1 MSTATVALSNPQ
13 VARSPRHTAIIYLKE
28 AKYEFLKNLRLRVYT
43 ASVLSF
49 PIMFYILFGLVL
61 NSNQAIGATRVPTY
75 LIATYGTFGVMGA
88 SLFGTAAGLASDRG
102 LGWLQ
107 VKRASPMPPFAYFV
121 AKVAVS
127 MVFSTIIVL
136 ALFAL
141 GITMGGV
148 RFTDAGSAR
157 ADQLIEAAKLLGTL
171 VAGSLPFSTMGLAL
185 GYFTGPNSAPPTIN
199 LIYLPMSFCSGLW
212 VPFMFLPKVVQ
223 QIALVLPPFHLS
235 QLALGVV
242 GAGTHQPATT
252 HWEVLAAFTMICL
265 GVARIGFQR
274 DQEKMYG

>member
-1 MSTATVALSNPQ
+1 MSTAAIALSNQQ
-13 VARSPRHTAIIYLKE
+13 VERSPRHTATIYLKE

-49 PIMFYILFGLVL
+49 PVMFYVLFALVL
-61 NSNQAIGATRVPTY
+61 YSKEHIAGAGAPTY
-75 LIATYGTFGVMGA
+75 MLATYGTFGVMGA

-121 AKVAVS
+121 AKITTS
-127 MVFSTIIVL
+127 MIFSTFIVF
-136 ALFAL
+136 ALFLL
-141 GITMGGV
+141 GFAFGGV
-148 RFTDAGSAR
+148 RMPLAEFAS
-157 ADQLIEAAKLLGTL
+157 LLVTL
-171 VAGSLPFSTMGLAL
+171 VAGSLPFSAMGLAL
-185 GYFTGPNSAPPTIN
+185 GYFAGPNSAPPMIN

-212 VPFMFLPKVVQ
+212 VPFMFLPKVVR
-223 QIALVLPPFHLS
+223 QIALALPPYHLS

-242 GAGTHQPATT
+242 GAGTHQSTAT
-252 HWEVLAAFTMICL
+252 HWEVLAVFTMICL
-265 GVARIGFQR
+265 CVARIGFQR

>member
-1 MSTATVALSNPQ
+1 MSTATMALSNAQIQP
-13 VARSPRHTAIIYLKE
+13 SPAHTIAIYVKE
-28 AKYEFLKNLRLRVYT
+28 AKYEFLKYLRLWVYT
-43 ASVLSF
+43 LSVLSF

-61 NSNQAIGATRVPTY
+61 NSNAAIGAIRVPTY

-102 LGWLQ
+102 LGWLE
-107 VKRASPMPPFAYFV
+107 VKRASPMPPFAYFA
-121 AKVAVS
+121 AKVIVS
-127 MVFSTIIVL
+127 MIFSTIIVL

-141 GITMGGV
+141 GIGLGGV
-148 RFTDAGSAR
+148 RMPVTTGLA
-157 ADQLIEAAKLLGTL
+157 LLGTL
-171 VAGSLPFSTMGLAL
+171 VLGSLPFSAMGLAL

-212 VPFMFLPKVVQ
+212 VPFMFLPRIVR
-223 QIALVLPPFHLS
+223 QIALVLPPYHLS
-235 QLALGVV
+235 QLALAIV
-242 GAGTHQPATT
+242 GAGSNQSWVT
-252 HWEVLAAFTMICL
+252 HWEVLAGFTMICF

>member
-242 GAGTHQPATT
+242 GAGTRQPATT

>member
-1 MSTATVALSNPQ
+1 MSTTAVVLTNTNLE
-13 VARSPRHTAIIYLKE
+13 RSPSHTLTIYLKE

-49 PIMFYILFGLVL
+49 PLMFYVLFGLVL
-61 NSNQAIGATRVPTY
+61 NAKEAIGQTSVPTY

-102 LGWLQ
+102 LGWLE
-107 VKRASPMPPFAYFV
+107 VKRASPMPPFAYFT
-121 AKVAVS
+121 AKLFTSV
-127 MVFSTIIVL
+127 VFSTIVVL

-141 GITMGGV
+141 GIAFGGV
-148 RFTDAGSAR
+148 RMSLGKF
-157 ADQLIEAAKLLGTL
+157 AAMFCTL
-171 VAGSLPFSTMGLAL
+171 VAGSVPFSAMGLAL

-212 VPFMFLPKVVQ
+212 VPIMFLPKVLQ
-223 QIALVLPPFHLS
+223 KIALVLPPYHLS

-242 GAGTHQPATT
+242 GAGTRESVFM
-252 HWEVLAAFTMICL
+252 HWEA
-265 GVARIGFQR
+265 
-274 DQEKMYG
+274 